1 MGTIQG
7 QRNENMNMVKDL
19 IDEGVGWN
27 LAKLR
32 ERFQDDIVEKIRRTP
47 VSIINDQDRFIW
59 PYRSDEKY
67 TIRIGYHLIRKGNT
81 SNTQNVSWT
90 GAGDNRTCVALY
102 VPGLEQ
108 YGLVHKFSAAQG
120 HR

>member
-1 MGTIQG
+1 MVEDWRKRMWTQISDGVPVPHSLSCVEPFMVVGLEGDVIVTTGT
-7 QRNENMNMVKDL
+7 
-19 IDEGVGWN
+19 W
-27 LAKLR
+27 A
-32 ERFQDDIVEKIRRTP
+32 
-47 VSIINDQDRFIW
+47 
-59 PYRSDEKY
+59 
-67 TIRIGYHLIRKGNT
+67 
-81 SNTQNVSWT
+81 